1 MARPIKRHN
10 MKIVMYILVLFP
22 WSAAGLFLLR
32 LVRMQRKQTL
42 LREEE
47 LNGGD

>member
-1 MARPIKRHN
+1 MARSLERHN
-10 MKIVMYILVLFP
+10 MKIVMYILLLFP

-32 LVRMQRKQTL
+32 LVRLQRKQAS

-47 LNGGD
+47 LSSGD

>member
-1 MARPIKRHN
+1 

>member
-1 MARPIKRHN
+1 MARSGKRHN

-32 LVRMQRKQTL
+32 LVRMRKQTL
-42 LREEE
+42 LRQEE
-47 LNGGD
+47 LGSGD